1 MMDQSPND
9 EMTLYKENPFHP
21 LTDEGLREGQ
31 GGGGWYQCRKLDWR
45 GLNPYGHNIHGFMS
59 VSILAWLP
67 LQGMDVDR
75 S

>member
-31 GGGGWYQCRKLDWR
+31 GGGGWYQCRVRLERPEPIWAQYTWVYECIDFGMVAASR
-45 GLNPYGHNIHGFMS
+45 YGCG
-59 VSILAWLP
+59 
-67 LQGMDVDR
+67 
-75 S
+75 